1 MTNRY
6 VGYVRVSTTR
16 QGCSGLGLS
25 AQYHRIKEF
34 VGTAGEIAAWYEE
47 HESGAK
53 ADRLELER
61 ALTTCELTG
70 ATLVVAT
77 LDRLSRDV
85 MFLETVKRRC
95 ADGGFEFRCCDMPD
109 ANSFMLGVMAQMA
122 QYERE
127 RISER
132 TSAALQAA
140 KRRGVKLGGPLG
152 AQPFEGKRDIGAK
165 RAGVVHKAKA
175 DEWAEK
181 RKPLIAELV
190 AAGHSNSAVA
200 RELTARGVNT
210 RRGGDWTATG
220 VSRIKA
226 RLGLIDDATIA
237 EAA

>member
-6 VGYVRVSTTR
+6 LAYIRISTAR
-16 QGCSGLGLS
+16 QSRSGLGLL
-25 AQYHRIKEF
+25 AQRQRITEF
-34 VGTAGEIAAWYEE
+34 VGTAGEIAAWHEE

-53 ADRLELER
+53 TDRPELEK
-61 ALTTCELTG
+61 ALTACELTG

-95 ADGGFEFRCCDMPD
+95 SDGGFEFKCADMPD
-109 ANSFMLGVMAQMA
+109 ANSFMLGVMAQLA

-132 TSAALQAA
+132 TRAALQAA
-140 KRRGVKLGGPLG
+140 KRRGVKLGCPLG
-152 AQPFEGKRDIGAK
+152 AQPFDGRREVGAA
-165 RAGVVHKAKA
+165 RAGVSHRRRA

-181 RKPLIAELV
+181 RKPVIAELV
-190 AAGHSNSAVA
+190 AAGHSNSGIA
-200 RELTARGVNT
+200 RELNTGGVNT
-210 RRGGDWTATG
+210 RLGGSWTATG
-220 VSRIKA
+220 VARIRA
-226 RLGLIDDATIA
+226 RLGLTDNATIA